1 MARRASKSAAGG
13 DAGDPSLEQM
23 PFEKAVA
30 ELEAL
35 IDRIEQGEI
44 GLEESLRQFKR
55 GDALVRRCRTI
66 LDAAELQVR
75 ELSPDDRA
83 APSSGGDHEDSD
95 DDESAIDDR

>member
-1 MARRASKSAAGG
+1 
-13 DAGDPSLEQM
+13 M
-23 PFEKAVA
+23 PFEQAVA

-55 GDALVRRCRTI
+55 GDALVRRCRSI

-75 ELSPDDRA
+75 ELSPDERA
-83 APSSGGDHEDSD
+83 AATSGD
-95 DDESAIDDR
+95 DDLTDDADDDR